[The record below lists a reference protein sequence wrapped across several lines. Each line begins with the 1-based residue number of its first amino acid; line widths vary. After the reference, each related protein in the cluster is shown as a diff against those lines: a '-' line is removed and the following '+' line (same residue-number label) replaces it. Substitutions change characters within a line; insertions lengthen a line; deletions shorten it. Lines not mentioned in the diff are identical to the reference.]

1 MVGRDRR
8 AHRVGRRIRFADHE
22 VAEVAL
28 ENWPAQTASPEVL
41 VDLRTLH
48 TALEGLEGESR
59 DALLLR
65 RVEGLTLDEIAER
78 MDLSVATVKRRLD
91 AAKVFLGRIELKLN
105 P

>member
-1 MVGRDRR
+1 MFRR
-8 AHRVGRRIRFADHE
+8 RRRRIRFADHE

-28 ENWPAQTASPEVL
+28 ENWPAQTASPEVF

-48 TALEGLEGESR
+48 GVLEGLEGESR
-59 DALLLR
+59 NALLLR

-91 AAKVFLGRIELKLN
+91 VAKVFLGRIELELS